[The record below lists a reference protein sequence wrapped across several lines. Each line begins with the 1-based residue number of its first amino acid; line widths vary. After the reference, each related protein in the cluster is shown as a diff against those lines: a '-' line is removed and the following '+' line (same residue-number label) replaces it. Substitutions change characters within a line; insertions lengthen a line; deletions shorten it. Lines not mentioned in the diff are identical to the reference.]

1 MEWLQE
7 HMRRHLAEAKG
18 ESNVFSL
25 RPQTSSAEEVGV
37 RAVELVERAIQH
49 IQTVEEE
56 AAARHARAETLAR
69 NAFEEL
75 KSAVER
81 VRAAESAHRAAEAR
95 VDGAT
100 ARLREMEI
108 ELERTAASAAA
119 AQTRIAAGE
128 ERVRDAEKRATEAE
142 NALKRIETL
151 VHTLMLE
158 KRLSRGEV
166 AA

>member
-18 ESNVFSL
+18 ESNVLSL
-25 RPQTSSAEEVGV
+25 RPQTSSVEEVGV

-56 AAARHARAETLAR
+56 AAGRHARAETLAR
-69 NAFEEL
+69 NALEEL
-75 KSAVER
+75 KSAEER
-81 VRAAESAHRAAEAR
+81 VRAAESARWTAESR

-108 ELERTAASAAA
+108 QLERAAASVAA
-119 AQTRIAAGE
+119 AQTKIAAGE
-128 ERVRDAEKRATEAE
+128 VRARDAERRATEAE

-151 VHTLMLE
+151 IHTLMLE